1 MACRVKLGNSVIIG
15 KDVWLNIIPEATD
28 EINIVI
34 DDNCC
39 LGPRTWIS
47 AKNHIRLERDVKVGP
62 SVLIMD
68 HGHAYVNPDVPIRNQ
83 PPTVGGR
90 IRIERGCR
98 IGQGA
103 VIVCPGRELVLGH
116 NSVVA
121 PNAVVVRSHPPYS
134 VISGN
139 PSRVI
144 EQLDPSLAI
153 SVP

>member
-1 MACRVKLGNSVIIG
+1 
-15 KDVWLNIIPEATD
+15 
-28 EINIVI
+28 
-34 DDNCC
+34 
-39 LGPRTWIS
+39 
-47 AKNHIRLERDVKVGP
+47 VKVGP

-68 HGHAYVNPDVPIRNQ
+68 HGHSYADPSVSIRNQ

-103 VIVCPGRELVLGH
+103 VIVCTGRQLVLGQ
-116 NSVVA
+116 NSIVA

-144 EQLDPSLAI
+144 EQLDPSMAI